1 MSFLELA
8 KRRYSTRSFNGVK
21 VEEEKLR
28 EILEAG
34 RVAPTAKNNQ
44 PQVLIVVR
52 EEKNLEKLA
61 KATPCLFGSTC
72 AIIVCGDRNKARRR
86 PEDGHS
92 SKDIDTS
99 IVTDHMMLA
108 ATDLGVNNVWVCN
121 FKLDVLKE
129 EFNLPDHIEPI
140 SILVLGYSDK
150 EEKPSDRHDQ
160 TRKPLE
166 ETVFFEEYKEEISFG
181 NNKVK

>member
-61 KATPCLFGSTC
+61 KATPCLFEHNQ
-72 AIIVCGDRNKARRR
+72 R
-86 PEDGHS
+86 
-92 SKDIDTS
+92 
-99 IVTDHMMLA
+99 
-108 ATDLGVNNVWVCN
+108 
-121 FKLDVLKE
+121 
-129 EFNLPDHIEPI
+129 
-140 SILVLGYSDK
+140 
-150 EEKPSDRHDQ
+150 EKC
-160 TRKPLE
+160 
-166 ETVFFEEYKEEISFG
+166 
-181 NNKVK
+181 